1 MIRIL
6 LILIAFF
13 IALTAL
19 SCGAMLVISP
29 DGALLQMSPSGLA
42 GTPFHNYLIPGLVLA
57 LVVGGS
63 ALWALILVAFRQA
76 RAQQIVILSGV
87 MLGGWITVQTLLIG
101 ASHFLQAV
109 YFILAVIVFVIGVFY
124 KTAFIKKNA

>member
-1 MIRIL
+1 
-6 LILIAFF
+6 
-13 IALTAL
+13 
-19 SCGAMLVISP
+19 
-29 DGALLQMSPSGLA
+29 
-42 GTPFHNYLIPGLVLA
+42 
-57 LVVGGS
+57 
-63 ALWALILVAFRQA
+63 
-76 RAQQIVILSGV
+76 